1 MDWPQFRWHSSRDLH
16 PVARSNTACNLFFF
30 FLRKDV
36 DFFVWFFFQKR
47 VFQFT
52 KQQSNKATKNTS
64 RAARRSLAFFSAC
77 PKLLKSWRCCLS
89 LSFVANLLVS
99 LSSPKVHRNSNDFT
113 SCLLSFLPQ
122 SSPER
127 TPKRKEKRDKD
138 AKPSELRRTL
148 GEGDQE
154 VTTRTGSS

>member
-1 MDWPQFRWHSSRDLH
+1 MSIF
-16 PVARSNTACNLFFF
+16 LF
-30 FLRKDV
+30 
-36 DFFVWFFFQKR
+36 WFFFQKR

-52 KQQSNKATKNTS
+52 KQQSNKKHV
-64 RAARRSLAFFSAC
+64 ARRKALISSLAFFSAC

-99 LSSPKVHRNSNDFT
+99 LSSPKAHRNSNDFT

-127 TPKRKEKRDKD
+127 TPKERKKETKMQNHQSCAGPLVKETKR
-138 AKPSELRRTL
+138 SQL
-148 GEGDQE
+148 GQE
-154 VTTRTGSS
+154 ALKERKRERERERE